1 MKQLLFILLIGTA
14 SCSRQEQNNQ
24 KFTSEQVASLE
35 LDSTQLITINTNSI
49 ATIDLNPFLKI
60 STLDLGALIE
70 NIRFIPLETT
80 EESLIAEINNI
91 LVTGSNI
98 YIMDTYLGGSV
109 LIFDKAGKFI
119 NRIRR
124 GQGPAEILNLKDI
137 DFDKKNQ
144 ELVVYHYKIL
154 SFYTPEGEYKRRE
167 RIPFNAFNFSITPDG
182 YLFLAQNGADNTH
195 LGYSENYQLLMT
207 DENFKL
213 KSVGIPYIYSKELR
227 YGIQD
232 YTQATDK
239 NINFTLSFN
248 DTVYQYMNSK
258 EIKAKY
264 RLDFSSKSFPENLL
278 KKLASMDFFQSAK
291 DNDYYY
297 FMGDYVENDSHDF
310 FQLENRHIK
319 MATSIF
325 RDKKS
330 GNILASTS
338 LSYFQ
343 TAPVIRTPKTSE
355 DSLFISYFQ
364 PHNIEEFKLFL
375 AGCDWKMLTSEDK
388 IKLEQ
393 LQEDDNPV
401 LMFYKLKSF

>member
-1 MKQLLFILLIGTA
+1 MKQLLFILFIGIA

-24 KFTSEQVASLE
+24 KFTSDQIASLE
-35 LDSTQLITINTNSI
+35 LDSTQLITTNTASI

-60 STLDLGALIE
+60 GTLDWDTLIE
-70 NIRFIPLETT
+70 SIYYIPLETT

-91 LVTGSNI
+91 LVTDSNI
-98 YIMDTYLGGSV
+98 YVMDTYLGGSV

-119 NRIRR
+119 NRITK

-154 SFYTPEGEYKRRE
+154 SFYTPKGEYKRRE

-182 YLFLAQNGADNTH
+182 YLFRAENGVDNTH
-195 LGYSENYQLLMT
+195 LGYSETYQLLTT

-213 KSVGIPYIYSKELR
+213 ESVGIPYIYSKELR
-227 YGIQD
+227 YGRQD
-232 YTQATDK
+232 YIQTTDK
-239 NINFTLSFN
+239 NINFTVNFN
-248 DTVYQYMNSK
+248 DTVYQYVNNK

-264 RLDFSSKSFPENLL
+264 RLDYGSKSFPESLL
-278 KKLASMDFFQSAK
+278 KKLSSKDFFQTAK
-291 DNDYYY
+291 NNDYYY
-297 FMGDYVENDSHDF
+297 FMGDYIESDNHDV
-310 FQLENRHIK
+310 FQLENRYIK
-319 MATSIF
+319 MGTLIF

-330 GNILASTS
+330 GHILAGTT
-338 LSYFQ
+338 LNYFQ
-343 TAPVIRTPKTSE
+343 IAPVIKIPKASK
-355 DSLFISYFQ
+355 DSLFISWFQ
-364 PHNIEEFKLFL
+364 PHDMDKFKSFL
-375 AGCDWKMLTSEDK
+375 PESKMVTPEDK

-393 LQEDDNPV
+393 LREDDNPV

>member
-1 MKQLLFILLIGTA
+1 MKQLLFILLIGA
-14 SCSRQEQNNQ
+14 VSCSRQEQNNQ

-35 LDSTQLITINTNSI
+35 LDSTQLITINTDSI

-70 NIRFIPLETT
+70 SIRFIPLETT
-80 EESLIAEINNI
+80 EESLISEINNI
-91 LVTGSNI
+91 LVTDSNI

-109 LIFDKAGKFI
+109 LIFDNAGKFI
-119 NRIRR
+119 KRIQR

-167 RIPFNAFNFSITPDG
+167 RIPFNAFNFSVTPDG
-182 YLFLAQNGADNTH
+182 YLFRAENGVDNRH

-207 DENFKL
+207 DKNFKL
-213 KSVGIPYIYSKELR
+213 KSVGIPYIYSKELD
-227 YGIQD
+227 YGILD
-232 YTQATDK
+232 YTQTTDK

-248 DTVYQYMNSK
+248 NTVYQYVNDK

-264 RLDFSSKSFPENLL
+264 RLDFSRKSFPENLL
-278 KKLASMDFFQSAK
+278 KKLSTIDFFQSAK

-297 FMGDYVENDSHDF
+297 FMGDYVENDTHDF
-310 FQLENRHIK
+310 FQLENRYIK
-319 MATSIF
+319 MAMSIF

-330 GNILASTS
+330 GNTLAGTT

-343 TAPVIRTPKTSE
+343 IAPIIEIPKTSE

-364 PHNIEEFKLFL
+364 PHDIDKFKSILPD
-375 AGCDWKMLTSEDK
+375 CKMVTLEDK